1 MERTCVGCRQQS
13 SRADLLRV
21 IEKSNIL
28 ILDERKAL
36 PGRGAWVHPAQ
47 ECLELAITRRA
58 FIRALKLSG
67 QPDSS
72 GLNFTKEQAETML
85 ANK

>member
-1 MERTCVGCRQQS
+1 MERTCVGCRQLS
-13 SRADLLRV
+13 NRADLLRIV
-21 IEKSNIL
+21 EKSGVL

-36 PGRGAWVHPAQ
+36 PGRGAWIHSTQ

-58 FIRALKLSG
+58 FIRALKLSA

>member
-13 SRADLLRV
+13 SRAELLRIV
-21 IEKSNIL
+21 EESMIL
-28 ILDERKAL
+28 ILDERKAM
-36 PGRGAWVHPAQ
+36 PGRGAWIHPSQ

-67 QPDSS
+67 EPDSS
-72 GLNFTKEQAETML
+72 RLNFIKEQAETML

>member
-13 SRADLLRV
+13 DRANLLRIV
-21 IEKSNIL
+21 EESMVL
-28 ILDERKAL
+28 ILDERKAM
-36 PGRGAWVHPAQ
+36 PGRGAWIHPTQ

-72 GLNFTKEQAETML
+72 GLIITKEQAETML

>member
-13 SRADLLRV
+13 SRAELLRIV
-21 IEKSNIL
+21 EESMIL
-28 ILDERKAL
+28 ILDERKTM
-36 PGRGAWVHPAQ
+36 PGRGAWIHLSQ

-72 GLNFTKEQAETML
+72 RLNFTKEQAETML

>member
-1 MERTCVGCRQQS
+1 MVRTCVGCRQQS
-13 SRADLLRV
+13 SRAELLRIV
-21 IEKSNIL
+21 ESKNVL
-28 ILDERKAL
+28 ILDVRKAM
-36 PGRGAWVHPAQ
+36 PGRGAWIHDSQ

-58 FIRALKLSG
+58 FIRALKLKN

-72 GLNFTKEQAETML
+72 GLVFTKEQAETML

>member
-1 MERTCVGCRQQS
+1 MERTCVGCRQLAE
-13 SRADLLRV
+13 RADLLRV
-21 IEKSNIL
+21 VERSNVL
-28 ILDERKAL
+28 TFDERKSL
-36 PGRGAWVHPAQ
+36 SGRGAWVHPKQ

-72 GLNFTKEQAETML
+72 GLIITKEQAETML
-85 ANK
+85 ATK